1 MITWIKIHWKSSGG
15 GKEQGVGWL
24 HRGDTE
30 GCAGGLR
37 GRRAGGMQGRDAQWG
52 CRDVGMHSGAV
63 GLPSR
68 PGPGCLVGGSGGGH
82 WQWCG
87 WADPWVE
94 GQGSVLRPLF
104 RFKCSPGGFVLGSGF
119 TESRVKGSG
128 RSGGFHVPGAGR
140 RGHRQRPGP
149 GIPPSPPHP
158 QPRCPPSSAAR
169 NGAAE
174 PHCFTHKPAA
184 AP

>member
-1 MITWIKIHWKSSGG
+1 MDKDPLEELWWG
-15 GKEQGVGWL
+15 Q
-24 HRGDTE
+24 
-30 GCAGGLR
+30 
-37 GRRAGGMQGRDAQWG
+37 RAGGGLAAPWGHGGVCWGAAGMQSWRDAGQGCTVGMQGCRDAQWG
-52 CRDVGMHSGAV
+52 CRAAV
-63 GLPSR
+63 SAGTRLPCR
-68 PGPGCLVGGSGGGH
+68 GFRGGH